1 MPARAE
7 GCGDARR
14 RIHWPAE
21 IEDAGEWMPN
31 ETVGAG
37 GRPQVPVIRRKGAAA
52 AVAATVGV
60 GGSALCSFGMVAAAV
75 GLFATAGASAA
86 HTSMAGMGTANSPG
100 SSSLPAWLDP
110 IVRFGPEILVVSL
123 LLVVAGVALRRRSA
137 AGPAVVGGVVLYVG
151 MYMQKS
157 LLLMYVAIG
166 VGGILLL
173 LGYVVSLRP
182 GLLRIRRPGRV
193 A

>member
-1 MPARAE
+1 
-7 GCGDARR
+7 
-14 RIHWPAE
+14 
-21 IEDAGEWMPN
+21 
-31 ETVGAG
+31 
-37 GRPQVPVIRRKGAAA
+37 
-52 AVAATVGV
+52 
-60 GGSALCSFGMVAAAV
+60 MVAAGV

-86 HTSMAGMGTANSPG
+86 QTSMAGMGTANSPG

-123 LLVVAGVALRRRSA
+123 LLVVAGVALRRRGA
-137 AGPAVVGGVVLYVG
+137 AVPAIVGGVVLYVG
-151 MYMQKS
+151 MYVQNS

>member
-7 GCGDARR
+7 GAV
-14 RIHWPAE
+14 
-21 IEDAGEWMPN
+21 MPD
-31 ETVGAG
+31 GA
-37 GRPQVPVIRRKGAAA
+37 
-52 AVAATVGV
+52 
-60 GGSALCSFGMVAAAV
+60 
-75 GLFATAGASAA
+75 
-86 HTSMAGMGTANSPG
+86 SMAGMGTANSPG

-110 IVRFGPEILVVSL
+110 IVRFGPEILVASL